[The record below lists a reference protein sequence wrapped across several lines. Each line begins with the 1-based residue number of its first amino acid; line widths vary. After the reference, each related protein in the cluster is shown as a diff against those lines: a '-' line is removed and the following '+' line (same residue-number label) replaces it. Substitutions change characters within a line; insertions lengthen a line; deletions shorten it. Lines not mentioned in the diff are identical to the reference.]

1 MSWWN
6 PNHWFAAPAPPKAD
20 AGDAIEQTMDS
31 IDALHSKRMHLLKKS
46 SDLLKEAKE
55 HKGNGDAK
63 RAMMCMRRK
72 QQVDVMARQLEGQL
86 ANLEKTSMMM
96 DSTATT
102 VEVAETMRSGSQ
114 TIETLLQQMSV
125 GDIEQVADD
134 LDDNM
139 IQATELGD
147 ALARPLGGM
156 EDPDEEAIILAEMES
171 WEPAKEDPRVHMLP
185 DVPSDNNDNNNGNLK
200 QKVPKIES

>member
-6 PNHWFAAPAPPKAD
+6 PSNWFVETPQSKVD
-20 AGDAIEQTMDS
+20 AGDAIEMAMDS

-55 HKGNGDAK
+55 HKGNGDTT

-72 QQVDVMARQLEGQL
+72 QQVDGMARQLEGQL

-102 VEVAETMRSGSQ
+102 VEVADTMRSGSH
-114 TIETLLQQMSV
+114 TIETLLKQMSV

-156 EDPDEEAIILAEMES
+156 EDPDDEENILAEMES
-171 WEPAKEDPRVHMLP
+171 WERAKEDSRVDMLP
-185 DVPSDNNDNNNGNLK
+185 DVPPDNNNGNLK